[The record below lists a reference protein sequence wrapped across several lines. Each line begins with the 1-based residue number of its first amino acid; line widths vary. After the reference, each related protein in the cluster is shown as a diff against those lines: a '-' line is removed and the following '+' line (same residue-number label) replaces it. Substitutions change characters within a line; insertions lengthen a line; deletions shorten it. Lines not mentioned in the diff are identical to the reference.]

1 MDIKL
6 REIPIR
12 EIFDGYKDDQEN
24 GVVAYGGKLNVRP
37 KYQREFVYGDKERN
51 AVISSVKNNYPLNV
65 MYWAQNDDGT
75 FELMDGQQRTLSIC
89 QYLDNIF
96 EHDGHLFDGLTDKET
111 NDLLNY
117 KLMIYVCTGNDKEK
131 LDWFEIINIA
141 GKPLTPQELRNA
153 VYTGEWLT
161 SAKKYFSKSGCA
173 AYGTAKDYLKGEM
186 NRQAYLE
193 TALKWI
199 ADREGKSIESY
210 MAEHQ
215 QDSNASELWLYF
227 ESVISWV
234 KTIFPK
240 YRKEMQGIEWG
251 LLYNKY
257 KDNKY
262 DPGKMEERV
271 VELMQ
276 DVDVTN
282 HKGIYEYLLSGD
294 ERHLSIRA
302 FDMRMKRAAYER
314 QNGICPDCG
323 KHFEIEEMQGHHQTP
338 WSKGGKTISENC
350 RMLCA
355 KCNRDRSDM

>member
-6 REIPIR
+6 REIPIK
-12 EIFDGYKDDQEN
+12 EVFAGYKDDQEN

-37 KYQREFVYGDKERN
+37 AYQREFVYGDKERN

-89 QYLDNIF
+89 QYLDNVF

-111 NDLLNY
+111 EDILDY

-161 SAKKYFSKSGCA
+161 SAKKYFSKTGCA
-173 AYGTAKDYLKGEM
+173 AYGVARDYLKGEM

-199 ADREGKSIESY
+199 ADRDGKDIRGY

-215 QDSNASELWLYF
+215 RDTNAAELWLYF
-227 ESVISWV
+227 ESVVSWI

-262 DPGKMEERV
+262 NPTELDERV
-271 VELMQ
+271 GLLMQ
-276 DVDVTN
+276 DEDITN
-282 HKGIYEYLLSGD
+282 AKGIYHYLLSGE
-294 ERHLSIRA
+294 ERHLNIRA
-302 FDMRMKRAAYER
+302 FEPRMKRAAYER
-314 QNGICPDCG
+314 QGGLCAHCNQPFALEDM
-323 KHFEIEEMQGHHQTP
+323 EAHHIKP
-338 WSKGGKTISENC
+338 WAKGGPTSSDNC
-350 RMLCA
+350 KMLCEDCHHKEA
-355 KCNRDRSDM
+355 GK